1 MLVGFDEVDAELA
14 EGCFARIPE
23 HIGQVVGAGVAVVVV
38 AVVVVRREGVLAG
51 ASATLKVHKR
61 HGGPRLLALLLVGAD
76 AAAVLLRVLVGALR
90 LAAAGG

>member
-38 AVVVVRREGVLAG
+38 AVVVVVRREGVLAG

-76 AAAVLLRVLVGALR
+76 AAAVLR

>member
-38 AVVVVRREGVLAG
+38 VRREGVLAG
-51 ASATLKVHKR
+51 ANAILKVHNR
-61 HGGPRLLALLLVGAD
+61 HGRPRLLALLLVGAD